1 MAVDKLVDSTQLNS
15 DLTSVAN
22 AIRAKSGGSSQLA
35 FPAGFVSEIGNIPS
49 GGGALE
55 TGEVTLAS
63 DIETFTANVSQLYN
77 RFCVIRGN
85 DKVDWT
91 YRSAYRTVLFCYGDA
106 NKYTY
111 GDQNNTGGGVF
122 CEDRTPTWRGDKIT
136 FTATTIT
143 CLVYGNGTIAT
154 FPAGSVY
161 RWFAWTEE

>member
-1 MAVDKLVDSTQLNS
+1 MSVDKLVDSTQLNS

-22 AIRAKSGGSSQLA
+22 AIRAKSGGSSQLT

-55 TGEVTLAS
+55 TGEVTIAS
-63 DIETFTANVSQLYN
+63 DTDTFTAYVSQLYN

-85 DKVDWT
+85 DKDDWT
-91 YRSAYRTVLFCYGDA
+91 YASTNKSVVFCYGDA

-111 GDQNNTGGGVF
+111 SDTNNTGGGVSF
-122 CEDRTPTWRGDKIT
+122 GDRTPSWRNDKIT

-143 CLVYGNGTIAT
+143 CKLLGNGVIAT